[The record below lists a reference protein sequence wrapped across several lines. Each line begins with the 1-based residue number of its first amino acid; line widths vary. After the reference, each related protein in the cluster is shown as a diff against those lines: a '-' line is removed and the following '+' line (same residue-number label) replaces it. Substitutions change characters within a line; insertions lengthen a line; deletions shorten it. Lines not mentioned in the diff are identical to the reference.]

1 MNKIEKITPQVCDLI
16 RSEFVTFLEPKMNEL
31 GLKIKLGRM
40 GYNDTSIG
48 FKVDLTCEGAKTRK
62 QIKSEYDLKIAK
74 MMFKDIDFDKEST
87 LNGIRPQLTLKIVGY
102 NTRARKKPFECVC
115 VKTGKRYGLTEAQ
128 AKQWFPLVKEELA
141 V

>member
-16 RSEFVTFLEPKMNEL
+16 RSELMTFLEPKMNEL
-31 GLKIKLGRM
+31 GLKINLGRM
-40 GYNDTSIG
+40 GYSDSSIG
-48 FKVDLTCEGAKTRK
+48 VKLDLTVEGAKTREE
-62 QIKSEYDLKIAK
+62 IKSEYDLKIAK
-74 MMFKDIDFDKEST
+74 MMHKDIDFDKVSKV
-87 LNGIRPQLTLKIVGY
+87 NGNLTLKIHGY

-115 VKTGKRYGLTEAQ
+115 VNTGKRYGLTEAQ